1 MVTITNII
9 NANNVLSKIVK
20 KTPTERIERLSN
32 DNTNIWF
39 KREDLQIV
47 RSYKL
52 RGAYNK
58 IYHLSDEEKERGVVC
73 ASAGNHAQ
81 GVAYSCYKNKIKATI
96 FMPQTTPNQKIQRVK
111 FFGKEFVEIVLEG
124 NTYDEASKAAKEY
137 TKKHNKIYVHPFDDE
152 YVIAGQGTVG
162 LEIINQLDVMPDYV
176 FMPIGGGGLIS
187 GVSIALKSMNPN
199 IKVIGVEPRGCP
211 SMHESIKSQKIVEL
225 DQIDTFADG
234 VAVKRVGE
242 NTFEIV
248 KKYVDEIILVDEGH
262 ICKVMVDLYQNEGI
276 VAEPAG
282 AVSVA
287 GFETMQ
293 DKLDGKDVVCV
304 ISGGNNDLL
313 RYQEIMERKLVW
325 EGRKRYFV
333 VQFSQKPGQLRKF
346 IDNVLGPNDDI
357 VLFEYIKKNNKEKG
371 PVLIGIE
378 FDTKESA
385 QMLDEKMLQAGFNF
399 QEIKNTDLIYNLLI

>member
-9 NANNVLSKIVK
+9 NANNILSKVVK
-20 KTPTERIERLSN
+20 KTPTEKIERLSN
-32 DNTNIWF
+32 GNTGVWF

-58 IYHLSDEEKERGVVC
+58 IFHLSDEEKERGVVC

-81 GVAYSCYKNKIKATI
+81 GVAYSCYKNKIMATI

-111 FFGKEFVEIVLEG
+111 FFGKEYVEIVLEG
-124 NTYDEASKAAKEY
+124 NTYDEASKASKEY
-137 TKKHNKIYVHPFDDE
+137 TKKHNKTYVHPFDDE

-211 SMHESIKSQKIVEL
+211 SMYESIRAQKIVEL
-225 DQIDTFADG
+225 EQIDTFADG

-248 KKYVDEIILVDEGH
+248 KNYVDEIILVDEGH

-293 DKLDGKDVVCV
+293 YKLDGKNVVCI

-346 IDNVLGPNDDI
+346 IDHVLGPNDDI

-385 QMLDEKMLQAGFNF
+385 EMIDEKMLNAGFNF

>member
-9 NANNVLSKIVK
+9 NANNILSKVVK
-20 KTPTERIERLSN
+20 KTPTEKIERLSN
-32 DNTNIWF
+32 ENTGVWF

-58 IYHLSDEEKERGVVC
+58 IFHLSDEEKERGVVC

-81 GVAYSCYKNKIKATI
+81 GVAYSCYKNKIRATI

-111 FFGKEFVEIVLEG
+111 FFGKEYVEIVLEG
-124 NTYDEASKAAKEY
+124 NTYDEASKASKEY
-137 TKKHNKIYVHPFDDE
+137 TKKHNKTYVHPFDDE

-211 SMHESIKSQKIVEL
+211 SMYESIRAQKIVEL
-225 DQIDTFADG
+225 EQIDTFADG

-248 KKYVDEIILVDEGH
+248 KNYVDEIILVDEGH

-293 DKLDGKDVVCV
+293 DKLDGKNVVCI

-346 IDNVLGPNDDI
+346 IDHVLGPNDDI

-385 QMLDEKMLQAGFNF
+385 EMIDEKMLNAGFNF

>member
-9 NANNVLSKIVK
+9 NANNILSKVVK

-32 DNTNIWF
+32 ENTNVWF

-58 IYHLSDEEKERGVVC
+58 IFHLSDEEKERGVVC

-81 GVAYSCYKNKIKATI
+81 GVAYSCYKNKINATI

-111 FFGKEFVEIVLEG
+111 FFGKEYVDVVLEG
-124 NTYDEASKAAKEY
+124 NNYDEASKASKEY
-137 TKKHNKIYVHPFDDE
+137 TKKHNKTYVHPFDDE

-211 SMHESIKSQKIVEL
+211 SMYESIKAQKIVEL
-225 DQIDTFADG
+225 EHIDTFADG

-248 KKYVDEIILVDEGH
+248 RQYVDEIILVDEGH

-287 GFETMQ
+287 GFEVMQ
-293 DKLDGKDVVCV
+293 DRLQGKNVVCV

-378 FDTKESA
+378 FDSREAA
-385 QMLDEKMLQAGFNF
+385 QLIDEKMLKAGFNF